1 MPSFLNSPA
10 LPVPMRDA
18 DRVKVE
24 RDGKLYEFALGDFL
38 AALGGGR
45 QVVTG
50 TQDKYRDS
58 FTSLNPENWTHAV
71 SNAHDSISFGGT
83 SHGAG
88 FARISGS
95 FDKSGT
101 RTLLRGKR
109 NFSPPYRS
117 SFGVSISQRISNEI
131 TILRHCAVDEN
142 GNTITVQGES
152 TDVVGPVITTVSRLV
167 IASNMAVIVFNG
179 KHNLKPGEFFVLSSP
194 NGDSRFAHLF
204 QVSSLRTE
212 FTLNAIMTASSGEY
226 VIGAGAEARKIDFCA
241 GARDCLGLAFLG
253 ADSSL
258 SIWFSRADGGPAL
271 ISIGNIGTDT
281 TGNSSVANIPFNVS
295 TQPRFA
301 LQFIHQADLI
311 RVGAVAIDSGSVA
324 GFWKRTQSIP
334 NPGLEYNQEID
345 FVRLP
350 NASRVIQIASVQKT
364 GSTTATITTTE
375 PHGLTGSPYGRLYGY
390 NTTSLPNVTT
400 DTLLTVVNP
409 NTLRA
414 VWGTGD
420 TSLVGSGGSIV
431 LVSGLGMATG
441 ALATAVRAY
450 AWSGDVLYLGTNS
463 QVSLVNGDVISVTGT
478 GNPTV
483 DNRRFEVLANAPNV
497 LRAGAV
503 SFVNGSPNLSIT
515 DTSAIAIGMTL
526 SSSGNI
532 AASIINSVSSN
543 SAAASV
549 NAVASNA
556 GALELSLQGFALR
569 ALDGAPTP
577 DSKSAVA
584 INGALFRHTDVRLHF
599 ATLLDHTRILTEV
612 SSGHVTND
620 ENTSVPTRAVGTV
633 TMAEGSILAPTN
645 SNAVT
650 SASTNATALKSSSGT
665 VFNIT
670 ISNLSASPVSFKLYN
685 KSSTPTVGTDVPLL
699 CITVAAGSTESRNF
713 GRLGKRCSSGIAY
726 AVTANPAISDTTA
739 ASAGAILNIDFV

>member
-18 DRVKVE
+18 DRIKVE
-24 RDGKLYEFALGDFL
+24 RDGQLYEFALGDFL

-58 FTSLNPENWTHAV
+58 FTSLNPENWTHAA
-71 SNAHDSISFGGT
+71 SNAHDGISFGGT
-83 SHGAG
+83 SHGAS
-88 FARISGS
+88 FARVSGS
-95 FDKSGT
+95 FDKGGT

-109 NFSPPYRS
+109 NFTPPYRS

-142 GNTITVQGES
+142 GETIAVQGES
-152 TDVVGPVITTVSRLV
+152 TDVVGPVITTVSRLI
-167 IASNMAVIVFNG
+167 IASNTAVIVFNG
-179 KHNLKPGEFFVLSSP
+179 KHKLKPGEFFVLSNP
-194 NGDSRFAHLF
+194 NGDSRFAHVF

-212 FTLNAIMTASSGEY
+212 FALNASLNGSNGEY
-226 VIGAGAEARKIDFCA
+226 VIGANAEARKIDFCA
-241 GARDCLGLAFLG
+241 GARDCIGLAFLG
-253 ADSSL
+253 SDSSS
-258 SIWFSRADGGPAL
+258 SIWFSRAGGGPTS
-271 ISIGNIGTDT
+271 ITIGNLGSDT
-281 TGNSSVANIPFNVS
+281 TGNNSPANTPFNVS
-295 TQPRFA
+295 TLPRFA
-301 LQFIHQADLI
+301 LQFIHQTDLI
-311 RVGAVAIDSGSVA
+311 RVGAVAMDSGSVST
-324 GFWKRTQSIP
+324 FWKRTQSIP
-334 NPGLEYNQEID
+334 NPGLTYNQEVD

-350 NASRVIQIASVQKT
+350 TASRVIQIASVQKT
-364 GSTTATITTTE
+364 GGTTATITTAE
-375 PHGLTGSPYGRLYGY
+375 PHGLAGSPYGRLYGY

-409 NTLRA
+409 TTLQA
-414 VWGTGD
+414 VWGTAE
-420 TSLVGSGGSIV
+420 TSLVGGGGCIV
-431 LVSGLGMATG
+431 LVSGLGITTG
-441 ALATAVRAY
+441 AQATAVRAY

-463 QVSLVNGDVISVTGT
+463 QTSLVNGDVISVTGT
-478 GNPTV
+478 GDPTV
-483 DNRRFEVLANAPNV
+483 DNRRFEVIANAPNV

-503 SFVNGSPNLSIT
+503 SFTNASPNLSIT
-515 DTSAIAIGMTL
+515 DTSAIAVGMTL

-532 AASIINSVSSN
+532 APFIINSVSAN
-543 SAAASV
+543 SAVASV
-549 NAVASNA
+549 NAVTSNA

-569 ALDGAPTP
+569 ALDGISTP
-577 DSKSAVA
+577 DSKSSVA
-584 INGALFRHTDVRLHF
+584 INGAIFRHTDVRLHF

-620 ENTSVPTRAVGTV
+620 ENTSVPIRAIGTV
-633 TMAEGSILAPTN
+633 TMAEGSILTSTN

-650 SASTNATALKSSSGT
+650 SASTNATALKTSSGT

-670 ISNLSASPVSFKLYN
+670 ISNLTASPVSFKLYN
-685 KSSTPTVGTDVPLL
+685 KASAPTVGTDTPLL

-713 GRLGKRCSSGIAY
+713 GRLGKRCGAGIAY